1 VKADAIADPF
11 GMTTKKG
18 TCNSRSLRDDNKK
31 ADATADPFGMTT
43 KRQMQQQIP
52 SG

>member
-1 VKADAIADPF
+1 MGLGEAKV
-11 GMTTKKG
+11 
-18 TCNSRSLRDDNKK
+18 K

-43 KRQMQQQIP
+43 KKHVQQQIP